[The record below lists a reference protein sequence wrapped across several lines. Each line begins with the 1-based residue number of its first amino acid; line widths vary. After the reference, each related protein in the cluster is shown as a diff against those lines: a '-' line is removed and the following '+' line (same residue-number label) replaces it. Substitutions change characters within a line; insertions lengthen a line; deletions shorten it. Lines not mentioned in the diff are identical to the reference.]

1 MVAFGSNGRDVP
13 ITPSSTFCRSG
24 CEEAMIVCLTELDIG
39 GESASCRYGAASEK
53 IPTAKA
59 LVSGPSVT
67 FA

>member
-1 MVAFGSNGRDVP
+1 M
-13 ITPSSTFCRSG
+13 PSSTFCRSG